1 MMTLAGGVLPPA
13 PTSQAPAA
21 EGGGVL
27 TRDFIYEALYSSSGG
42 YFGARGSNVIISMDP
57 KDRIDFKSLRG
68 YWDYQL
74 ELDR

>member
-1 MMTLAGGVLPPA
+1 M
-13 PTSQAPAA
+13 
-21 EGGGVL
+21 L